1 MLKPPQRWAVI
12 AAWASAVGGL
22 MPVVW
27 RLHMLVWGAGWEL
40 ADEFCRGGLL
50 VYVLGLIVVETLAAL
65 AVLGLIQPWGEVW
78 PRWVPGVGGRRIPTR
93 LVLGVASV
101 GALLITAI
109 ISITFWELLTLTAQG
124 ISNPILQVEAGWKRA
139 FMLAHYV
146 PWVLWPL
153 GLWVAIIGYARRH

>member
-40 ADEFCRGGLL
+40 ADEFRRGGLL

-78 PRWVPGVGGRRIPTR
+78 PRWVPGVGGRRISTR

-124 ISNPILQVEAGWKRA
+124 ISNPILHVEAGWKRA

-146 PWVLWPL
+146 PWVLWPI
-153 GLWVAIIGYARRH
+153 GLWVAINGYARRH